1 MTTVGGMEPGPLPV
15 SRSHGAPHAAD
26 ALLICGLG
34 ALGQACLE
42 RLLGFGV
49 PLTGVDLQAPLWRSP
64 ELEHAFQD
72 RLILGDMRQAAVLK
86 RAGVEHCR
94 AVLLLSQDSQVNL
107 EAALQVRLLNPH
119 AELVVRAS
127 GQEQSL
133 GQLLEQ
139 RLPRLA
145 VVNPLMLTAAAL
157 AAALHPDS
165 SITTLT
171 AGAGG
176 AMGDSTV
183 VLMDGAA
190 TPAAGPSRG
199 LRSRDAAAEGL
210 RIALRSRT
218 GRSQPTRHRGGQRRG
233 RWRLP
238 RLEGWGGLAQL
249 RRRRPLNRP
258 MALALGLGLAALGL
272 GVVLFSEGRHW
283 QGGLVVTLGLLKGEY
298 IDPLN
303 LLTQAT
309 QLQLTLGL
317 VYALL
322 GTVLTSCL
330 VAVIL
335 ERLLSSRLG
344 LERPQRPRR
353 GSRQVLLVEA
363 SDLAEPLTALMAA
376 EGIGVQC
383 GDLHQGLAGLRQR
396 LQGLRHTELVGIAAL
411 SNNLLA
417 NMQAVLEVQ
426 QHHPRTRLAVLAHAM
441 AASDQLGS
449 LMGGMSV
456 ISGMDIAADAV
467 VATAFGE
474 RVERVVRVRGVN
486 RLVVRYQLSGGDPL
500 TGMTVAR
507 VENGYGLNVLTLQ
520 RARSGELIPIP
531 PLEWQ
536 VHAGDELT
544 VLADLES
551 LRRVEAGRLEPAGWR
566 VELRRSG
573 HRIDGFA
580 VQQCLARFLG
590 LPPGALQ
597 GWLDGQ
603 WHQSAP
609 LDRDLADL
617 LTRELQRYRIDCR
630 LVPCQP

>member
-1 MTTVGGMEPGPLPV
+1 MEPGHLPADA
-15 SRSHGAPHAAD
+15 SHGAPNGSD

-42 RLLGFGV
+42 RLLGFAV
-49 PLTGVDLQAPLWRSP
+49 PLTGVDLHPPLWRSP
-64 ELEHAFQD
+64 ELERAFQD
-72 RLILGDMRQAAVLK
+72 RLVLGDMRQAAVLK

-107 EAALQVRLLNPH
+107 EAALQVRLLNPD

-157 AAALHPDS
+157 AAALHPDA
-165 SITTLT
+165 SITQLT
-171 AGAGG
+171 AGAGDATG
-176 AMGDSTV
+176 ESTV
-183 VLMDGAA
+183 VLVSDEAGS
-190 TPAAGPSRG
+190 PSGPSRG
-199 LRSRDAAAEGL
+199 LRSRDAEAQGL
-210 RIALRSRT
+210 RIALRTRPV
-218 GRSQPTRHRGGQRRG
+218 RSHPSAQRQG
-233 RWRLP
+233 RWRWP
-238 RLEGWGGLAQL
+238 RLQGWEGLAWL
-249 RRRRPLNRP
+249 RRRRPLSQP

-272 GVVLFSEGRHW
+272 GVLLFSEGRHW

-303 LLTQAT
+303 LLSQAS

-317 VYALL
+317 VYALM

-335 ERLLSSRLG
+335 ERLLSNRLG
-344 LERPQRPRR
+344 LQRPQRPRR

-363 SDLAEPLTALMAA
+363 GDLAEPLTVLMAS
-376 EGIGVQC
+376 EGIGVQRC
-383 GDLHQGLAGLRQR
+383 DLNQGLAGIRQR

-426 QHHPRTRLAVLAHAM
+426 QHQSRARLAVLAHAM

-449 LMGGMSV
+449 LLGGITV

-486 RLVVRYQLSGGDPL
+486 RLVVRYQLNGGDPL

-507 VENGYGLNVLTLQ
+507 LENGYGLNVLTLQ
-520 RARSGELIPIP
+520 RGRTGQLTPIP

-551 LRRVEAGRLEPAGWR
+551 LRSVEAGRLEAAQWR
-566 VELRRSG
+566 VELRGSG
-573 HRIDGFA
+573 SRHDGFA

-603 WHQSAP
+603 WHQTAP

-630 LVPCQP
+630 LVPCQR